1 MRFLRRSTNLMFL
14 LSSGSHLDYEG
25 YRQWMIRS
33 PPELFE
39 SIRFVLCL
47 DDLAFV

>member
-1 MRFLRRSTNLMFL
+1 MFL

-39 SIRFVLCL
+39 SIRLVLCL